1 MNVIEVSKKKVKSK
15 EKRRKRNILFIDFS
29 SAYLSIFFTT
39 YDLLDGI
46 QRDYNNKAISSN
58 WMRWAKW
65 RGEIVFECAVFMA
78 HFYITIFYTFFLF
91 SIEVRSF
98 NQQNAS
104 KSNVRFKRKISNTTH
119 IYFVEPSQVKEKT
132 STTSHTTRNQVEEMY
147 SEVSTTFRS

>member
-1 MNVIEVSKKKVKSK
+1 MNVIEVSKKKKSK
-15 EKRRKRNILFIDFS
+15 VKRVCKKKRKKKYILFIDFS

-78 HFYITIFYTFFLF
+78 RSYSIYFLLFLF
-91 SIEVRSF
+91 F
-98 NQQNAS
+98 Y
-104 KSNVRFKRKISNTTH
+104 SNF
-119 IYFVEPSQVKEKT
+119 
-132 STTSHTTRNQVEEMY
+132 
-147 SEVSTTFRS
+147 